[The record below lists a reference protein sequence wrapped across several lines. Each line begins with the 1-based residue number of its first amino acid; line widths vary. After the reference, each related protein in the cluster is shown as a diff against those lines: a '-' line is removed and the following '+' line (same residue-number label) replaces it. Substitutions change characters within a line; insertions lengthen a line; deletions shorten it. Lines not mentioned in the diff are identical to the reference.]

1 MREGVKFKMRESS
14 MSPTPQKKNLLRTGT
29 NLYQH
34 FKVDSEHKEN
44 LVGTVNDSL
53 NKCERLI

>member
-1 MREGVKFKMRESS
+1 MRESS

-44 LVGTVNDSL
+44 LAGTVNDSL